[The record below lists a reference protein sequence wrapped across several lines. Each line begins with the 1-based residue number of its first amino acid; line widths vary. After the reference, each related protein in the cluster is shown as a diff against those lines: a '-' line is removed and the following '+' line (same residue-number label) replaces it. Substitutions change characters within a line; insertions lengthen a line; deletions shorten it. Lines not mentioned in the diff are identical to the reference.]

1 MVSRWASALT
11 AIGIAGVGGTS
22 AVPSI
27 DIAAAEASWRPQF
40 VLTGTKTEPTYV
52 EHIRLERAGD
62 VFVLQ
67 GGAPAGMASS
77 RESVALR
84 ADGRL
89 VHLECPTGMRCDGTE
104 TPSGFLAS
112 AAILA
117 AIRDRHLSGSFPL
130 LPYGDL
136 QLVCIPA
143 ELLGIRDPVLD
154 PLHRGTQRRGDRAA
168 PPPVRRIRWAKPGSL
183 VDHAIDLPGPTHV
196 IHPILLNVSARKDL
210 HA

>member
-1 MVSRWASALT
+1 MVNRWASALT
-11 AIGIAGVGGTS
+11 AIGIAGMGGTS

-27 DIAAAEASWRPQF
+27 DIAAAEASWRLQF

-77 RESVALR
+77 RESIALR

-117 AIRDRHLSGSFPL
+117 AIRERHLSGSFPL

-143 ELLGIRDPVLD
+143 ELLGIHDPVLD
-154 PLHRGTQRRGDRAA
+154 PCIEARSGAVIAQRHRRSGEFDGPSLDPWSITLSASPVQLTSSTQ
-168 PPPVRRIRWAKPGSL
+168 S
-183 VDHAIDLPGPTHV
+183 
-196 IHPILLNVSARKDL
+196 SSM
-210 HA
+210 

>member
-89 VHLECPTGMRCDGTE
+89 VHLECPTGMPCDGTE

-154 PLHRGTQRRGDRAA
+154 PCIEARSGAVIAQRHRRSGEFDGPSLDPWSITLSTSPVQLTSSTQ
-168 PPPVRRIRWAKPGSL
+168 S
-183 VDHAIDLPGPTHV
+183 
-196 IHPILLNVSARKDL
+196 SSM
-210 HA
+210 